1 MEKYIVEILSSHRR
15 EVLIVL
21 LFVIVVIWLIS
32 RLTNKEDKWVSKE
45 KFQREKKKLHPHFS
59 EEEFRRFCAFLK
71 SYQGGYVRRRSGK
84 IVYQDF
90 LNKEKIDLIIL
101 DIMLPYRSGD
111 IILSDVRKKF
121 TIPVIIIS
129 AKETTQNKID
139 LLRLGADDYITKPF
153 DMEEVLARI
162 ESNLRRVQFQNSQTE
177 CLQYNNL
184 TLDLE
189 KNTAFLN
196 GIELSLTAK
205 EFGILELLMKYPD
218 KVFSKSNL
226 FQSVWDTEYIAE
238 DNTLN
243 VHISN
248 LRNKLKAICSD
259 TEFID
264 TVWGIGYRLH
274 KAKD

>member
-1 MEKYIVEILSSHRR
+1 MNKILIIEDDLEINA
-15 EVLIVL
+15 L
-21 LFVIVVIWLIS
+21 LADFL
-32 RLTNKEDKWVSKE
+32 KE
-45 KFQREKKKLHPHFS
+45 KGYAVHCQYDGLHV
-59 EEEFRRFCAFLK
+59 L
-71 SYQGGYVRRRSGK
+71 
-84 IVYQDF
+84 DF

-153 DMEEVLARI
+153 DMDEVLARI

-177 CLQYNNL
+177 CLQHNNL

-218 KVFSKSNL
+218 KVFSK
-226 FQSVWDTEYIAE
+226 
-238 DNTLN
+238 
-243 VHISN
+243 
-248 LRNKLKAICSD
+248 
-259 TEFID
+259 
-264 TVWGIGYRLH
+264 
-274 KAKD
+274 